1 MRNWMVAGILA
12 AGLFGLG
19 GAASAQQAA
28 DPQDSGEEYCIY
40 EKLTEEYDYEI
51 VAEAYLA
58 GDSQDADMLAVLDK
72 AADACAGQF
81 GMTEE
86 QKSIATEIAIYGSTA
101 DYLSDELSF
110 AGVSDDAID
119 GVFSVMDEMSDEDAD
134 LIYDNEKWRDD
145 AAMTGRLRTALVA
158 KGVPNKDDLI
168 MMAFEMIELSAFTV
182 DATIEYMII
191 ALDFEDKS

>member
-1 MRNWMVAGILA
+1 
-12 AGLFGLG
+12 
-19 GAASAQQAA
+19 
-28 DPQDSGEEYCIY
+28 
-40 EKLTEEYDYEI
+40 
-51 VAEAYLA
+51 
-58 GDSQDADMLAVLDK
+58 
-72 AADACAGQF
+72 
-81 GMTEE
+81 
-86 QKSIATEIAIYGSTA
+86 
-101 DYLSDELSF
+101 
-110 AGVSDDAID
+110 
-119 GVFSVMDEMSDEDAD
+119 MDEMSDEDAD